1 MYGYPIRGGFSLVRL
16 LSGLSKTLNV
26 ANQVIPMY
34 KKAKPTIENARTL
47 FNTFKNINITDKS
60 DKKKELIKKEPVN
73 SSLIN
78 KPQFF
83 I

>member
-1 MYGYPIRGGFSLVRL
+1 MYGAPFRGSFSLIRI

-26 ANQVIPMY
+26 VNQVIPMY
-34 KKAKPTIENARTL
+34 KKAKPTIENAKNL
-47 FNTFKNINITDKS
+47 INTFKNINITDKNEE
-60 DKKKELIKKEPVN
+60 KKKIIKKEPVI
-73 SSLIN
+73 SSSVN